1 VTTSSNS
8 AHAVHAAAHAADA
21 AHASSHGGMRS
32 HLIGYGLSVVL
43 TLASFGAVMGRVL
56 PPGYGLAILVMLC
69 LAQLLVQLVFFLH
82 LGPRKGQRGNTA
94 IFACTVFLIAIVVTG
109 SLWVMHNA
117 NLNMMPMQSVPIGV
131 GPKG

>member
-1 VTTSSNS
+1 MKPTSVT
-8 AHAVHAAAHAADA
+8 AHE
-21 AHASSHGGMRS
+21 SSHGSIRS

-43 TLASFGAVMGRVL
+43 TLVSFGAVMSGVL
-56 PPGYGLAILVMLC
+56 PPGYGLAVIVLLC
-69 LAQLLVQLVFFLH
+69 IAQLLVQLVFFLH

-94 IFACTVFLIAIVVTG
+94 IFACTVFLIAIVVSG

-117 NLNMMPMQSVPIGV
+117 NLNMMPMQSMPLQA

>member
-1 VTTSSNS
+1 VNPASVS
-8 AHAVHAAAHAADA
+8 VHE
-21 AHASSHGGMRS
+21 SSHGSIRS

-43 TLASFGAVMGRVL
+43 TLVSFGAVMGDVL
-56 PPGYGLAILVMLC
+56 PPGYGLAVIVLLC
-69 LAQLLVQLVFFLH
+69 VAQLLVQLVFFLH

-94 IFACTVFLIAIVVTG
+94 IFACTVFLIAIVVSG

-117 NLNMMPMQSVPIGV
+117 NLNMMPMQSVPITV